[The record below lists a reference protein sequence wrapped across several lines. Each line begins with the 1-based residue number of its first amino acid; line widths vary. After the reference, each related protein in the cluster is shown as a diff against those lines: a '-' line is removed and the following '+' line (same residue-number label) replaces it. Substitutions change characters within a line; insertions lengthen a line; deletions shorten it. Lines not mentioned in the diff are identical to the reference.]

1 MARHNATYRRATLM
15 VDDRKSPQMASTH
28 WNLYFV
34 SFWWVFAA
42 AATIGIILVTGLYY
56 ELATGIHLVE
66 WCSTTCAM
74 IGVLVVALWIMLAHW
89 LHGDR
94 ERIATTTQEL
104 NDLKTRL
111 RFLEEAPDRIER
123 NENDLVVFMGD
134 PDPKGGS
141 DD

>member
-1 MARHNATYRRATLM
+1 
-15 VDDRKSPQMASTH
+15 
-28 WNLYFV
+28 
-34 SFWWVFAA
+34 
-42 AATIGIILVTGLYY
+42 
-56 ELATGIHLVE
+56 
-66 WCSTTCAM
+66 
-74 IGVLVVALWIMLAHW
+74 MLAHW

-111 RFLEEAPDRIER
+111 RFLEEAPDRIDW

>member
-1 MARHNATYRRATLM
+1 
-15 VDDRKSPQMASTH
+15 
-28 WNLYFV
+28 
-34 SFWWVFAA
+34 
-42 AATIGIILVTGLYY
+42 
-56 ELATGIHLVE
+56 
-66 WCSTTCAM
+66 M

-111 RFLEEAPDRIER
+111 RFLEEAPDRIDW